1 MAAFPHA
8 VLAERSFS
16 QRFRDTFDVVTPEGH
31 CISVLQRRP
40 ALELEAAEDELLSQN
55 KTDALDTGCTV
66 WDAAALLADFLMHS
80 KYFDGFYYP
89 NVLELGAGTGLV
101 GLVAA
106 CCLDCDTILLTD
118 LPRICEKV
126 LRPNIVRNGF
136 LQASL
141 GRRVTCA
148 SLEWGRS
155 PGQPRRHTGGANIK
169 EHGSGTSTT
178 SLRFLDDANWRPD
191 LCLCADLVYTHEHTE
206 LLLATLADLFHQNP
220 DLYVVWAQNGSHAPL
235 AWREALLWL
244 KKLYEYRSAQYLTI
258 MGDDAVRYCAGCCC
272 CGGLITAIV
281 LIAISFSVLE
291 ATEMGLDYSSVSK
304 SVSDEKLYPAG
315 RHMLGVGHSFKKFPK
330 DQQTVKFPGE
340 KYRHLE
346 ARTYDGLEVLL
357 DLNFQYRLV
366 EDLSSVSRIYYDWGL
381 RYDYAYVLVARNML
395 RDTAANWTAFEFFYN
410 RTEIEAAMHMRWD
423 QRCDIFRA

>member
-55 KTDALDTGCTV
+55 KIKSDALDTGCTV

-155 PGQPRRHTGGANIK
+155 PGKPRRHTDGANIK
-169 EHGSGTSTT
+169 EDGSAGTSTT
-178 SLRFLDDANWRPD
+178 SLRFLDDGDSWRPD
-191 LCLCADLVYTHEHTE
+191 LCLCADLVYTHEHAE

-235 AWREALLWL
+235 AWREALLGL
-244 KKLYEYRSAQYLTI
+244 KKLYEVENLWPAFRRRGGRGCSSVVVEDERIENASSRLDLIGIRLRAEGEDLPTRA
-258 MGDDAVRYCAGCCC
+258 DAGCDLTDAHFLR
-272 CGGLITAIV
+272 GRIDGAGV
-281 LIAISFSVLE
+281 A
-291 ATEMGLDYSSVSK
+291 APKQSS
-304 SVSDEKLYPAG
+304 SDSH
-315 RHMLGVGHSFKKFPK
+315 R
-330 DQQTVKFPGE
+330 
-340 KYRHLE
+340 
-346 ARTYDGLEVLL
+346 
-357 DLNFQYRLV
+357 
-366 EDLSSVSRIYYDWGL
+366 
-381 RYDYAYVLVARNML
+381 
-395 RDTAANWTAFEFFYN
+395 
-410 RTEIEAAMHMRWD
+410 
-423 QRCDIFRA
+423 FRKVDR